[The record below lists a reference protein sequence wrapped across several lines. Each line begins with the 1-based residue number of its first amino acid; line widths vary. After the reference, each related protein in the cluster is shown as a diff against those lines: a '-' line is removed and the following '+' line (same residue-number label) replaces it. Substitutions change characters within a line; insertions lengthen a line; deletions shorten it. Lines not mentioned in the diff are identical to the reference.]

1 MADLAISTTLIPGSL
16 MASAEV
22 NQNFSD
28 IVTWLNNKYD
38 SVDSWANMKVS
49 GVLKN
54 SDGSTTDPSVTFTG
68 NLTNGLHKYSSGGIG
83 FGYVTSSSINC
94 YFNSSGP
101 NFGRSQGIVFYPSS
115 GVGSDTVMFRY
126 LFSNFRIQNNSGI
139 NVNFTGKN
147 FSIGSVGGSYGG
159 GVGCLFIPNATS
171 APSTNPSGGGILYV
185 EAGALKYR
193 GSSGT
198 VSTPGP
204 A

>member
-38 SVDSWANMKVS
+38 SVDSWNNMKVS

-83 FGYVTSSSINC
+83 LGYVQASSMNC

-101 NFGRSQGIVFYPSS
+101 NFGRSQGIVCTPST
-115 GVGSDTVMFRY
+115 GGANTVIFRY
-126 LFSNFRIQNNSGI
+126 IFSAFQIQNNSG
-139 NVNFTGKN
+139 VDVSFTGQN
-147 FSIGSVGGSYGG
+147 FSLGAAGGSYGS
-159 GVGCLFIPNATS
+159 GVGCIFIPNATS
-171 APSTNPSGGGILYV
+171 APSTNPTNGGILYV

-198 VSTPGP
+198 VTTPGP